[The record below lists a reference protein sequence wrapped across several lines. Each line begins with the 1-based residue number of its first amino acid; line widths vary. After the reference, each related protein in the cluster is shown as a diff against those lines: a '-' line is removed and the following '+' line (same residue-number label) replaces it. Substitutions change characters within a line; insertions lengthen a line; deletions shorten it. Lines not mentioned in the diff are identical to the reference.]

1 MEQEFASDIEYRLTQ
16 AQRELAETRQ
26 LQAVTANL
34 LKIISRSTF
43 DLSAVLNMLVESAAR
58 FCEADI
64 AAISR
69 VVGADLDQSAS
80 YGYTSE
86 LQTFLERHP
95 VVLGRG
101 TAAGHAALEGIIIH
115 IPDVLADPEYSAR
128 EAQEAGNY
136 RAVVAVP
143 LKWQGAPIGVLVIA
157 RAAPGPFTPKQIAL
171 VESFADQAVIAIECT
186 TAR

>member
-115 IPDVLADPEYSAR
+115 IPDVLADRNTRKGGRRRR
-128 EAQEAGNY
+128 EI
-136 RAVVAVP
+136 
-143 LKWQGAPIGVLVIA
+143 QGSGG
-157 RAAPGPFTPKQIAL
+157 RAAQVAGRSHRGTGL
-171 VESFADQAVIAIECT
+171 
-186 TAR
+186 